1 MANIY
6 LSKLDDFAENL
17 KKSFNKGKSKENL
30 EYQRAA
36 SKLYYIRRKNRANWE
51 NWNEQQ
57 RKEALRLQ
65 KDAINYMHSL
75 PSKRANKSQIKEA
88 VEKMFEGTKVKSVN
102 TMNMDGKKKR
112 RGAVVGKTAKTKK
125 AIVALT
131 EESKDIEIFEGL

>member
-1 MANIY
+1 MVVNILRERIEDENFLALIWKMLKAGYMEQWAYNCTFSGTPQGSGVSPILANIH

-65 KDAINYMHSL
+65 KDAINYMRRL
-75 PSKRANKSQIKEA
+75 PSKRANNKEYKSA
-88 VEKMFEGTKVKSVN
+88 
-102 TMNMDGKKKR
+102 
-112 RGAVVGKTAKTKK
+112 
-125 AIVALT
+125 
-131 EESKDIEIFEGL
+131 

>member
-1 MANIY
+1 MEQWAYNCTFSGTPQGSGVSPILANIH

-65 KDAINYMHSL
+65 KDAINYMRSL
-75 PSKRANKSQIKEA
+75 PSKRANNKEYKSA
-88 VEKMFEGTKVKSVN
+88 
-102 TMNMDGKKKR
+102 
-112 RGAVVGKTAKTKK
+112 
-125 AIVALT
+125 
-131 EESKDIEIFEGL
+131 

>member
-65 KDAINYMHSL
+65 KDAINYMPVSYTHLDVYKRQPSAIPQML
-75 PSKRANKSQIKEA
+75 PIMQQHLQEHL
-88 VEKMFEGTKVKSVN
+88 E
-102 TMNMDGKKKR
+102 
-112 RGAVVGKTAKTKK
+112 
-125 AIVALT
+125 
-131 EESKDIEIFEGL
+131 

>member
-75 PSKRANKSQIKEA
+75 PSKRANNVLMGTSDSRLSFLSSPLALEKE
-88 VEKMFEGTKVKSVN
+88 KGTRFSEFL
-102 TMNMDGKKKR
+102 
-112 RGAVVGKTAKTKK
+112 KTSAFFGFS
-125 AIVALT
+125 LYY
-131 EESKDIEIFEGL
+131 

>member
-1 MANIY
+1 MADIKY
-6 LSKLDDFAENL
+6 YDVIL
-17 KKSFNKGKSKENL
+17 KPVITEKSMNAMGEKKYTFLVDRKSVVQGKS
-30 EYQRAA
+30 
-36 SKLYYIRRKNRANWE
+36 
-51 NWNEQQ
+51 
-57 RKEALRLQ
+57 
-65 KDAINYMHSL
+65 
-75 PSKRANKSQIKEA
+75 EA